1 MYSQHGSISR
11 LHHCVNVSYLSFLLC
26 RKWKLD
32 ARAAARAGLLHD
44 LFFYERLERKMD
56 NPIESHTFSHPLEA
70 FHNAKELCSIS
81 SVEEDI
87 IVNHMF
93 PLCRSL
99 PLFAETYVV
108 SYIDKICAMA
118 EALSF
123 GWTLLQR
130 FSSHCKQKV
139 RTFLHA

>member
-1 MYSQHGSISR
+1 
-11 LHHCVNVSYLSFLLC
+11 
-26 RKWKLD
+26 
-32 ARAAARAGLLHD
+32 
-44 LFFYERLERKMD
+44 MD